1 MSAYERLYAA
11 AFYEYQQKE
20 LKVLRQRI
28 ADGMSIKELLSTGAS
43 DLWQFRRQLR
53 GKLLDVMTRV
63 RVFGQQQIGQELERQ
78 RT

>member
-1 MSAYERLYAA
+1 MYAA

-20 LKVLRQRI
+20 LKILRAKI
-28 ADGMSIKELLSTGAS
+28 AEGLNIKELLSANAA

-63 RVFGQQQIGQELERQ
+63 RIFGQQQVGQELERQ
-78 RT
+78 RS